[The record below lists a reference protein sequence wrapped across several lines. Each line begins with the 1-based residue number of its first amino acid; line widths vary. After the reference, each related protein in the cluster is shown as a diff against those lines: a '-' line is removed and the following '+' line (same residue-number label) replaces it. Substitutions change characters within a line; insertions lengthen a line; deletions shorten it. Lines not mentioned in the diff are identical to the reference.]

1 MDSLNTTTL
10 PLALTKRASV
20 LDGLVLLEV
29 IPINRIKAL
38 LKSNLLLLSWGE
50 DYNWD
55 FHKKLIMEQYV
66 NEKKMISDYLALY
79 NSDIGAIP
87 VKYGK
92 PKHKWGRAFPFKS
105 LGLSCIRKV
114 IRNSLID
121 GFYYDLDISNA
132 QPNIIK
138 NLCESNKIACP
149 IITRY
154 CAERSLI
161 KKMVAE
167 HYGVSEDTAKELFI
181 RLCFFG
187 SFVGWCLENK
197 IQGKPPL
204 EFITLFERELND
216 IAEVVKKANPTL
228 YETARKKKEESGENK
243 ERKVLGSFFALYNQE
258 YESRIVESVLCYLI
272 NHTDLMKVS
281 GTTTSAGAYE
291 YDGIKLLK
299 TNVDAYEGG
308 LDAVVRMLNEKTFEL
323 TGFSLEWTTKPFED
337 TYDLTE
343 WIEEANKDDIP
354 LMELEVDMNKIKT
367 TIDNA
372 DAGICEILMELL
384 PNNFIYSVDKTDGSK
399 GDWYGW
405 NKVRWERSE
414 APLRMAIIYDVAKYW
429 RSIMDKWD
437 AIYLNQEG
445 GERPEIWE
453 KTRKLMGERI
463 WALKTSSGIA
473 SVVAVAKTLMA
484 NYTLEFDAK
493 EDLFG
498 CENGVIDIAEECFRP
513 YRFDDYIT
521 WSCGYNFTPNLI
533 HGFKIYE
540 TKEVVE
546 EGNKV
551 MKTICRQVSEGDLT
565 ENDAA
570 SYTSLNQIYENIFP
584 DNDLRDYFFKIIST
598 GMSGRAIE
606 KFFIFNGAGRNGKG
620 LTNEF
625 LKVVLGNY
633 YESVSPTLFSEDQ
646 KKKTSSGAN
655 PELAKLNKKRYVVAK
670 EPQKDQPLHNSV
682 IKDLTGGGITSGRM
696 LYSSKTDVKLCMTC
710 IMECNEKPP
719 FSEAPKDADVLRIND
734 IAFISKFT
742 EVESD
747 WDATTGL
754 TNYVYPVNP
763 LFKDV
768 AWQKAN
774 ANSML
779 NIMLQHLLKVK
790 SKNYIVDSFK
800 PESVRLR
807 SLAYLQ
813 NSYDIHNIFT
823 ALFEKRDIANKDI
836 YLNSKGDK
844 EDKDWSICK
853 IIGAIRKSSDFFE
866 LPKKKQKEY
875 DIKTITEFL
884 QKNNFYKP
892 YIYGD
897 LHTKQHLMRD
907 WRLKPIL
914 TEEDE

>member
-10 PLALTKRASV
+10 PLALAKRASV

-29 IPINRIKAL
+29 FPIERIKAL
-38 LKSNLLLLSWGE
+38 LKSDLLLLA
-50 DYNWD
+50 WD
-55 FHKKLIMEQYV
+55 WDNYS
-66 NEKKMISDYLALY
+66 NEKEQLIAYMKNY
-79 NSDIGAIP
+79 NINLGAVS

-92 PKHKWGRAFPFKS
+92 PKHKWGRSFPYKS
-105 LGLSCIRKV
+105 LGLSTIRREV
-114 IRNSLID
+114 RNALIK
-121 GFYYDLDISNA
+121 GLYYDCDLKNA
-132 QPNIIK
+132 QPEIIR
-138 NLCESNKIACP
+138 NLCESNKIPCP

-154 CAERSLI
+154 CSERSSVLLEI
-161 KKMVAE
+161 QNYYEVNR
-167 HYGVSEDTAKELFI
+167 DTAKDLFI

-197 IQGKPPL
+197 IQEKPPL

-216 IAEVVKKANPTL
+216 IVNKIKVVNPTL
-228 YETARKKKEESGENK
+228 YETARKKKEVEGENK

-272 NHTDLMKVS
+272 NHTDLMKVT
-281 GTTTSAGAYE
+281 GTTTPAGTYE

-299 TNVDAYEGG
+299 KNVDSYEGG
-308 LDAVVRMLNEKTFEL
+308 IDAVLELLNRKTFEL
-323 TGFSLEWTTKPFED
+323 TGFTLEWSAKSLD
-337 TYDLTE
+337 DAYDLE
-343 WIEEANKDDIP
+343 KWIEEVKKDDVP
-354 LMELEVDMNKIKT
+354 LAELIADMNKIT
-367 TIDNA
+367 STIEDA
-372 DAGICEILMELL
+372 DAGICELLMKLL
-384 PNNFIYSVDKTDGSK
+384 PNNFIYSVDKTDGDK

-405 NKVRWERSE
+405 NKVRWERGE
-414 APLRMAIIYDVAKYW
+414 APLRMAIIYDVAEYW
-429 RSIMDKWD
+429 HSIMDKWD
-437 AIYLNQEG
+437 AIYLNQEVSDY
-445 GERPEIWE
+445 PDIWV
-453 KTRKLMGERI
+453 KTRKVMYETIRD
-463 WALKTSSGIA
+463 LKKANGIS

-484 NYTLEFDAK
+484 NYSLEFDTK

-533 HGFKIYE
+533 HGFKIYGTE
-540 TKEVVE
+540 EVLE

-551 MKTICRQVSEGDLT
+551 VKTTCRQVSEGDLT
-565 ENDAA
+565 ANDVA
-570 SYTSLNQIYENIFP
+570 SYKDLNQIYENIFP
-584 DNDLRDYFFKIIST
+584 DNDLRNYFFKIIST

-625 LKVVLGNY
+625 LKIVLGNY
-633 YESVSPTLFSEDQ
+633 YESVSPTLFNEDQ

-655 PELAKLNKKRYVVAK
+655 PELAKLDKKRYVVAK

-682 IKDLTGGGITSGRM
+682 IKDITGGGNTSGRM
-696 LYSSKTDVKLCMTC
+696 LYSSKTNVKLSMTL
-710 IMECNEKPP
+710 IMECNDKPP
-719 FSEAPKDADVLRIND
+719 FSEAPKDADILRIND

-742 EVESD
+742 ETESD
-747 WDATTGL
+747 WDKTTGL

-779 NIMLQHLLKVK
+779 NIMLQHLLLVK
-790 SKNYIVDSFK
+790 SKNYVVDSFK

-823 ALFEKRDIANKDI
+823 ALFEKHDEKRKDL
-836 YLNSKGDK
+836 YLNSKGD
-844 EDKDWSICK
+844 EDDKDWSLLK
-853 IIGAIRKSSDFFE
+853 IVSAIRKSSDFSE

-875 DIKTITEFL
+875 DVNAVTEFL

-892 YIYGD
+892 YMYID
-897 LHTKQHLMRD
+897 SHRKCQVMRD

-914 TEEDE
+914 VEEEE